1 MITATAGFAFY
12 KIPSGRHEALKLIV
26 LMELAPH
33 AD

>member
-1 MITATAGFAFY
+1 MSTAIAGFLFSE
-12 KIPSGRHEALKLIV
+12 IPSDRHDALKFIV

>member
-1 MITATAGFAFY
+1 MITAIAGFLFFKFPA
-12 KIPSGRHEALKLIV
+12 GRHDALKLIV